1 LNLKKCKCGYTQVKF
16 CGKII
21 GSGKILTDP
30 EKLSVVENMSPPKTK
45 KELRRILGFF
55 NYFRDHLMNYA
66 EIVRPLTDLTSKR
79 YQSQIPWGEAQ
90 QEAFSK
96 LKKLLKRATQEPL
109 YAVDFNKPFC
119 LFVDASNFSTSAAL
133 TQIDDNGKNVPV
145 AFSSTKL
152 TESQKN
158 WSVIEKE
165 AFSVLVALRK
175 YRHWIFGS
183 PSATTVFC
191 DHNSLN
197 VLAETVPK
205 SAKLVRWALALQQFN
220 INFQYYPG
228 HKNVVADCLSRLES

>member
-1 LNLKKCKCGYTQVKF
+1 VKF

-96 LKKLLKRATQEPL
+96 LKELLKRATQEPL

-133 TQIDDNGKNVPV
+133 IQIDDNGKNVPV